1 MMFSLDESGS
11 VVYNEDIINDGN
23 LFGDPALIENTAVED
38 KLFLDQ
44 ISHELENSVNLSE
57 SVVEVSDGDASA
69 YSQNINYYTVY
80 AVPSSST
87 GFPNSSSVS
96 YLEDVVKGY
105 PLDYTYVAYR
115 TSESYAQD
123 MILFIGP
130 KAAVSGSTVSIEN
143 CDVIELQYNSGSGY
157 NQYTIS
163 RNFYHEDLAEI
174 QLNQDV
180 LAYTNAVEGYA
191 TFDTT
196 MQRKS
201 DMGIFSY
208 ILIGIIAFIVI
219 QRLIGGY
226 RH

>member
-1 MMFSLDESGS
+1 MFSVGDDGNIL
-11 VVYNEDIINDGN
+11 YNEDIVSDGS
-23 LFGDPALIENTAVED
+23 LFGDPDSIKDTGEED
-38 KLFLDQ
+38 QQLLDQ
-44 ISHELENSVNLSE
+44 IALEMEEVSTGANQFNF
-57 SVVEVSDGDASA
+57 VSDGDAA
-69 YSQNINYYTVY
+69 PYSQNINYYTVY

-115 TSESYAQD
+115 TSDSYSQA

-130 KAAVSGSTVSIEN
+130 RSVVSGSTVSIED
-143 CDVIELQYNSGSGY
+143 CDVVELQYNAGSGY

-163 RNFYHEDLAEI
+163 RNFYHEDLADI
-174 QLNQDV
+174 RLDSDV
-180 LAYTNAVEGYA
+180 LAYTNAVDGYA

-208 ILIGIIAFIVI
+208 ILVGVIAFLVI

>member
-1 MMFSLDESGS
+1 MFSVGEDGNIL
-11 VVYNEDIINDGN
+11 YNEDIVNDGN
-23 LFGDPALIENTAVED
+23 LFGDPNSIKNTTEEDQQFLEQIALEMEEISSRAIPAV
-38 KLFLDQ
+38 
-44 ISHELENSVNLSE
+44 S
-57 SVVEVSDGDASA
+57 VSDGDAAA

-115 TSESYAQD
+115 TSESYAQA

-143 CDVIELQYNSGSGY
+143 CDVIELQYNAGSGY

-163 RNFYHEDLAEI
+163 RNFYHEDLADI
-174 QLNQDV
+174 KLNSDV

>member
-1 MMFSLDESGS
+1 MFSLDESGS
-11 VVYNEDIINDGN
+11 VIYNENIINDGN
-23 LFGDPALIENTAVED
+23 LFGDPELIENTAEED
-38 KLFLDQ
+38 RLFLDQ
-44 ISHELENSVNLSE
+44 ISYEIENSINSSE
-57 SVVEVSDGDASA
+57 PVVEVSDGDAAA

-115 TSESYAQD
+115 TSDSYAQA

-130 KAAVSGSTVSIEN
+130 KAVVSGSNVSIEN
-143 CDVIELQYNSGSGY
+143 CDVIELQYNAGSGY

-163 RNFYHEDLAEI
+163 RNFYHEDLADI
-174 QLNQDV
+174 RLDSDV

-208 ILIGIIAFIVI
+208 ILVGVIAFLVI